1 VRNLIAIV
9 SVISFLALAST
20 AVLYMQIVDSS
31 NDLLVAR
38 ALDKAGVYAL
48 AARSAPSDDGVL
60 VLLAEQMRDD
70 LVLAAAVYTVDGI
83 CLGPQDSCAV
93 SEPKAARPCDGFAPG
108 EDFATCPGPDL
119 GGKGTLE
126 AWYELRAA
134 SAAEPGPGPRTDAT
148 RVLRLLL
155 DTSASRALPLASL
168 MHAGIIGGLLVL
180 LVLLTARQAR
190 TLAREQALHRTMEE
204 QRRLAEL
211 GRLSSVLAHEIRNPL
226 GAIKGFAQY
235 AKEKLSV
242 GSPMQE
248 DMQTIVE
255 ESGRL
260 ERLVRSL
267 LSYARPMNLRT
278 SPRDLRDLVRQ
289 TAKIVE
295 QSIQTADQTLIL
307 ELGDDPLE
315 VVVDSDEMTQALLN
329 LMLNAVEALNGSAGQ
344 VSISTGFSGHRI
356 AIYIDDNGV
365 GVPPEL
371 RDRLFEPFVTGKS
384 SGTGLG
390 LAVAARIVKA
400 HLGSIDISDRA
411 GGGTRFAVRLPRS
424 NVKEESK

>member
-1 VRNLIAIV
+1 MRNLIAIV
-9 SVISFLALAST
+9 SIISFLALAST
-20 AVLYMQIVDSS
+20 AVLYIQIVGSS

-70 LVLAAAVYTVDGI
+70 LVLHAAVYTVDGM
-83 CLGPQDSCAV
+83 CLGPHDSCAIG
-93 SEPKAARPCDGFAPG
+93 EPQTQMPLDGFAQG
-108 EDFATCPGPDL
+108 DDFAAFPGPDVEE
-119 GGKGTLE
+119 KRTLE
-126 AWYELRAA
+126 AWYELRVAG
-134 SAAEPGPGPRTDAT
+134 AAEPGPGPRTDE
-148 RVLRLLL
+148 RRLLRLLL
-155 DTSASRALPLASL
+155 DAGPSQVLPLASL
-168 MHAGIIGGLLVL
+168 LHAGIIAGLLVL
-180 LVLLTARQAR
+180 LVFLTARQAR
-190 TLAREQALHRTMEE
+190 ALAREQALHRTVEE

-211 GRLSSVLAHEIRNPL
+211 GRLSAVLAHEIRNPL

-235 AKEKLSV
+235 AKEKLCPDD
-242 GSPMQE
+242 PMQQ

-267 LSYARPMNLRT
+267 LVYSKPMNLRA
-278 SPRDLRDLVRQ
+278 SPQDLRGLILQ

-295 QSIQTADQTLIL
+295 QGIQRADQTLIL
-307 ELGDDPLE
+307 ELDHEPLD
-315 VVVDSDEMTQALLN
+315 VVVDPDEMTRALLN
-329 LMLNAVEALNGSAGQ
+329 LMLNAVDALHVPAGQ
-344 VSISTGFSGHRI
+344 VRISTGLNEHRVVVR
-356 AIYIDDNGV
+356 IDDNGV

-371 RDRLFEPFVTGKS
+371 RDRLFEPFVTGKA

-400 HLGSIDISDRA
+400 HLGSIEISDRA
-411 GGGTRFAVRLPRS
+411 GGGTRFSVYLPRS
-424 NVKEESK
+424 KVKEETT